1 MLQGYDVTYSVY
13 PSTEGL
19 PTIALYSA
27 CVTIQY
33 TNTCNMLYRHLQ
45 NSLSTSRSWLGYSS
59 SAFFSNASLRPSGS
73 PLYSIAFICLLGDTI
88 HAPA

>member
-1 MLQGYDVTYSVY
+1 MLQGYVVTYSVH
-13 PSTEGL
+13 PSTDGL

-27 CVTIQY
+27 CTTIQY

-45 NSLSTSRSWLGYSS
+45 NSLVTFRSRPGYSS
-59 SAFFSNASLRPSGS
+59 FALSSNFSFEPSGF
-73 PLYSIAFICLLGDTI
+73 PLYATAFICLLGDTM